1 MRSALL
7 AATGLALLSA
17 AFVANTAS
25 AQPVSGLYVGA
36 AGGVSFLQN
45 ERIRG
50 YTPTS
55 VPKTVPQA
63 TGIAYKTGYLG
74 LASLGYGFGN
84 GVRLEIEGDVASSD
98 RSFGPATATGLRSG
112 KESKSGGFGNVLF
125 DMDIGS
131 PYVFPYLGAGA
142 GYQSVTQKLT
152 QSGAAGAVE
161 RIDGSKGAFAY
172 QAMLGAAFPIPP
184 VLGLSATLEYRFIG
198 LSGTRSYAGSLSSG
212 GTTTK
217 ISRKTSDDDS
227 HNILVG
233 LRYAFNV
240 PRPVAPVAASAPA
253 AAPVPAAP
261 AAARSYLVFFDWDR
275 AELTD
280 RARQI
285 IAEAAQASA
294 RTQTTRIEVAGH
306 ADRSGTP
313 AYNQALSRRRAA
325 MVTGE
330 LVRLG
335 VPVASIS
342 VNSFGDTQPLVP
354 TAAGVREPQ
363 NRRVEIVLK

>member
-7 AATGLALLSA
+7 AATGLALLSTHA
-17 AFVANTAS
+17 V

-36 AGGVSFLQN
+36 AGGVGFLQN

-50 YTPTS
+50 FSPAGVT
-55 VPKTVPQA
+55 A
-63 TGIAYKTGYLG
+63 IAPSPGGMSYKPGYVGLG
-74 LASLGYGFGN
+74 SIGYGFGN
-84 GVRLEIEGDVASSD
+84 GVRLEVEGDYRRND
-98 RSFGPATATGLRSG
+98 RDFGSAPSGVISRSG
-112 KESKSGGFGNVLF
+112 SEQKFGGMGNVLF

-152 QSGAAGAVE
+152 QTGSNGSIE
-161 RIDGSKGAFAY
+161 RINADKGAFAY
-172 QAMLGAAFPIPP
+172 QAMFGASLPIPG
-184 VLGLSATLEYRFIG
+184 VVGLSATIEYRYLG
-198 LSGTRSYAGSLSSG
+198 LAGTRSYPGTLSNAGV
-212 GTTTK
+212 TTAFT
-217 ISRKTSDDDS
+217 RKTSDNDT
-227 HNILVG
+227 HNVLVG

-240 PRPVAPVAASAPA
+240 TPPVMVAATTVT
-253 AAPVPAAP
+253 AAPAP

-275 AELTD
+275 ADLTD
-280 RARQI
+280 RSRQI
-285 IAEAAQASA
+285 IAEAASASTKVA
-294 RTQTTRIEVAGH
+294 ATRIEVAGH

-313 AYNQALSRRRAA
+313 AYNLGLSRKRAA
-325 MVTGE
+325 TVAAE

-335 VPVASIS
+335 VAKASITI
-342 VNSFGDTQPLVP
+342 NSFGDTMPLVP